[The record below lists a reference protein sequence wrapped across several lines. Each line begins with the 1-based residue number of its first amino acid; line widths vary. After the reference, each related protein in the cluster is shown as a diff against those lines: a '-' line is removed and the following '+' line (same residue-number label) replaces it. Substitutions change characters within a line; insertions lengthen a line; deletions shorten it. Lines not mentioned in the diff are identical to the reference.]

1 MDILLLFIAGLFGGA
16 LNSIAG
22 GGTFITF
29 PALVFAGVP
38 PIAANATN
46 TFSSFA
52 GYLSG
57 AYAFRAEMVTYKK
70 TVVLSAIASLVGGAT
85 GAYLLLNIDEKE
97 FNNVIPWLMLF
108 ATLMFI
114 YGGHIG
120 AYLKC
125 VSSRSSK
132 AQSAWLVFLG
142 VLFFAIAVYGGFFNA
157 GLGIIT
163 LSYLV
168 LAGFTNI
175 NLMNGL
181 KLLVS
186 TFVSIVAIAIFISND
201 MIAWSE
207 GGVVMF
213 GTLVGGYYS
222 AILSTR
228 LSQETIRKVVIVISI
243 GTTAYFFVQAIID
256 HVA

>member
-1 MDILLLFIAGLFGGA
+1 MDILLLFIAGLLGGA

-57 AYAFRAEMVTYKK
+57 AYAFRAEMASHKK
-70 TVVLSAIASLVGGAT
+70 TAVLIAIASLVGGSI
-85 GAYLLLNIDEKE
+85 GAYLLLNIEERE

-114 YGGHIG
+114 YGSQIG
-120 AYLKC
+120 GYLKKL
-125 VSSRSSK
+125 STKSSK
-132 AQSAWLVFLG
+132 TEYMWLAFLG
-142 VLFFAIAVYGGFFNA
+142 ILFLLVAIYGGFFNA

-168 LAGFTNI
+168 LAGFNNI

-186 TFVSIVAIAIFISND
+186 CFVSIIAIAIFIAND
-201 MIAWSE
+201 LIAWYE
-207 GGVVMF
+207 GTVVML
-213 GTLVGGYYS
+213 GALVGGYYS

-228 LSQETIRKVVIVISI
+228 LSQATIRKVVIVISV
-243 GTTAYFFVQAIID
+243 GTTAYFFVQAISDLI
-256 HVA
+256 

>member
-1 MDILLLFIAGLFGGA
+1 MDILLLFVAGLLGGA

-46 TFSSFA
+46 TFSSCA
-52 GYLSG
+52 GYISG
-57 AYAFRAEMVTYKK
+57 AYAFRSEMVNHKK
-70 TVVLSAIASLVGGAT
+70 AGIWIAIASLIGGAT
-85 GAYLLLNIDEKE
+85 GAYLLLNIDERD
-97 FNNVIPWLMLF
+97 FNNIIPWLMLF

-114 YGGHIG
+114 YGGRIG
-120 AYLKC
+120 AILKGL
-125 VSSRSSK
+125 SSK
-132 AQSAWLVFLG
+132 NTQTKTAWMIFLG
-142 VLFFAIAVYGGFFNA
+142 GLFFAIAVYGGFFNA

-186 TFVSIVAIAIFISND
+186 TFVSLVAIVIFTSNN

-207 GGVVMF
+207 GIVVML

-228 LSQETIRKVVIVISI
+228 LSEATIRKVVICISI
-243 GTTAYFFVQAIID
+243 ATTAYFFYVSL
-256 HVA
+256 